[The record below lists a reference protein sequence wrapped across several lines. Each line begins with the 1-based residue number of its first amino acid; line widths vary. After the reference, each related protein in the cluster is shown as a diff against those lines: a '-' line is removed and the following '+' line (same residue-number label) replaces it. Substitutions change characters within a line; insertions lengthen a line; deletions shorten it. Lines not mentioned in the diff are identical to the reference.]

1 MWDLVPF
8 RFLHDLYR
16 AWFRETH
23 PSGQGRERDRTRLL
37 LREHLAG
44 SAEWEHKG
52 SVAVRPKAQMN
63 EPELLIAQY
72 GLQNWMNTS
81 YTGTDPSKRSA
92 PQLAVNYKGIVRR
105 APRTAAPT
113 AQRLEEAA

>member
-23 PSGQGRERDRTRLL
+23 PSGQAESATALVSF

-52 SVAVRPKAQMN
+52 SVAVRPKAQMDK
-63 EPELLIAQY
+63 PELLIAQY

-81 YTGTDPSKRSA
+81 YTGTDPPSA
-92 PQLAVNYKGIVRR
+92 P
-105 APRTAAPT
+105 
-113 AQRLEEAA
+113 RLSSR